1 MDFAEMEAT
10 LKRRILFLEQY
21 KGAVGSRLG
30 RLQGK
35 LDLSVPV
42 DDFYALQTELENLR
56 EDHLNALHRE
66 VEAKLSALHAQE
78 QSRELRQARIM
89 LTELKTE
96 QHESHV
102 RAQNLSMQLE
112 HQKEATMKV
121 SYYRLLLILFLHT
134 IPILVSCSCHTC
146 ILEVYHHTTFII
158 LPYYARPYHYTT
170 FILLP
175 Y

>member
-1 MDFAEMEAT
+1 MEAT

-35 LDLSVPV
+35 LDLSVPI
-42 DDFYALQTELENLR
+42 DDFYAIQLELENLR

-78 QSRELRQARIM
+78 QARELRQARIM
-89 LTELKTE
+89 LTELRAE

-112 HQKEATMKV
+112 HQ
-121 SYYRLLLILFLHT
+121 R
-134 IPILVSCSCHTC
+134 
-146 ILEVYHHTTFII
+146 EVGGG
-158 LPYYARPYHYTT
+158 
-170 FILLP
+170 
-175 Y
+175 